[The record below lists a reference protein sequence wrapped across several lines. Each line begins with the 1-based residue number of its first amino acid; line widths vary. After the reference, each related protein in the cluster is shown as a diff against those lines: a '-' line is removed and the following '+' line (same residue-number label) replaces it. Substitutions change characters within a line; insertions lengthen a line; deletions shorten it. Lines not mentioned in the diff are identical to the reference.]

1 MENFYEE
8 DTERYFSVP
17 KTEISNLKSR
27 KAEFTCSVCGKKTRF
42 AKKECHFFYS
52 CDGYDYIDSVTCWRC
67 ELADNLE
74 RRKKAKEAAKQRR
87 KDIKNLARE
96 MYRLNSGSKNRHVC
110 HEQAKILMSIEPLER
125 VPKFF
130 CRKERLK

>member
-1 MENFYEE
+1 MHLPFAYTTAHCVQSDKEEQMENFYEE

-17 KTEISNLKSR
+17 RTEISNLKSR

-67 ELADNLE
+67 ELAN
-74 RRKKAKEAAKQRR
+74 
-87 KDIKNLARE
+87 N
-96 MYRLNSGSKNRHVC
+96 V
-110 HEQAKILMSIEPLER
+110 
-125 VPKFF
+125 
-130 CRKERLK
+130 